1 MPFQTLLYDAAGA
14 IATITL
20 NRPERLNTI
29 VPPMPEE
36 LEAAV
41 HRATADPEVKVI
53 ILRGAGRAF
62 CAGFDFGGGFHHWD
76 EALTTDGAWDPG
88 KDFKTATSQ
97 SLGAVPRFMSLWRCP
112 KPVIAQIHGWCVG
125 GGSDMALCADLVIA
139 SEDARI
145 GTPYSRMW
153 GCYLTGMWLYRLGLT
168 RAKEYA
174 LTGKPLS
181 GSEAAQ
187 AGLINL
193 AVPFARLQ
201 DVVRERAEQLATIPS
216 SQLAAMKLIVNQ
228 AYENM
233 GLASTQLLGPVLDG
247 LMRNTPDA
255 RRFIELAGSD
265 GVGSA
270 VAQRDSAFGDYS
282 QAPAAGKPDPLNI
295 IVAEPPAA

>member
-1 MPFQTLLYDAAGA
+1 MSYETLLYDTADAV
-14 IATITL
+14 ATITL

-41 HRATADPEVKVI
+41 HRAVEDHEVKVI
-53 ILRGAGRAF
+53 VLRGAGRAF

-76 EALTTDGAWDPG
+76 EGLTTDGAWDPG
-88 KDFKTATSQ
+88 KDFINATAQ
-97 SLGAVPRFMSLWRCP
+97 SIGPVPKFMSLWRSP
-112 KPVIAQIHGWCVG
+112 KPVIAQVHGWCVG

-145 GTPYSRMW
+145 GTSYSRMW

-168 RAKEYA
+168 KAKEFA

-181 GSEAAQ
+181 GAEAAE
-187 AGLINL
+187 AGLINA
-193 AVPFARLQ
+193 AVPFARLEAE
-201 DVVRERAEQLATIPS
+201 VRERAGLLAAIPL

-255 RRFIELAGSD
+255 RDFIELAEKE
-265 GVGSA
+265 GVGAA
-270 VAQRDSAFGDYS
+270 VARRDGPFGDYS
-282 QAPAAGKPDPLNI
+282 QAPGAGKPDPANEI
-295 IVAEPPAA
+295 IP